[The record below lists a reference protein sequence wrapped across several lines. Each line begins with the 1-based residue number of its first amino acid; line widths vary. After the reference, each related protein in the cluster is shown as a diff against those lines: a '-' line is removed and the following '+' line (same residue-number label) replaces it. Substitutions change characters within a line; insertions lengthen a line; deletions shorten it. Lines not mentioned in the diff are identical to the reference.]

1 MREGEEVVV
10 EAEREGG
17 DDEVPGDEQVAKHG
31 PYGRERQ
38 GFVERDVPG
47 VLPARERRGPRE
59 EQVCLG
65 VGGPMLEH
73 AARRNVLA
81 AVGVAK
87 VPGLGAGEEASGR
100 AGGEG
105 PRDKVGLRGRGRG
118 QVRED
123 EFGARS
129 EVR

>member
-17 DDEVPGDEQVAKHG
+17 DDEVAGDEEVAEHG
-31 PYGRERQ
+31 PYGLERQ

-59 EQVCLG
+59 QQGCLG
-65 VGGPMLEH
+65 VEGAMLEH

-87 VPGLGAGEEASGR
+87 VPGLEAGEQASGSGR
-100 AGGEG
+100 A
-105 PRDKVGLRGRGRG
+105 
-118 QVRED
+118 
-123 EFGARS
+123 ARAKG
-129 EVR
+129 